1 MRQFDCFSGLA
12 NTLQSGGRTFMNFM
26 TEKINQEPSA
36 ANLENTDTPEAEQ
49 NLSSDNSLADAEKD
63 RAELI
68 AMQDKYL
75 RLAADFE
82 NFKRNAR
89 RDREEMRQTAGREII
104 VDLLDVMDDCDRAEK
119 QILALEA
126 TEQKH
131 FEGTLLVF
139 NKLRRVLLQ
148 KGVKPLECVDAD
160 FDVEKHEAI
169 MQVET
174 ADEKKGKVI
183 EELNKGYFLNDKLI
197 RFAKVVVGK

>member
-1 MRQFDCFSGLA
+1 
-12 NTLQSGGRTFMNFM
+12 M
-26 TEKINQEPSA
+26 TEKTNPEPA
-36 ANLENTDTPEAEQ
+36 AAGNETTELPEAERSQ
-49 NLSSDNSLADAEKD
+49 SSENSSIDVEKD
-63 RAELI
+63 RAELS

-104 VDLLDVMDDCDRAEK
+104 VDLLDVLDDCDRAEK
-119 QILALEA
+119 QILALDESQ
-126 TEQKH
+126 QKN

-139 NKLRRVLLQ
+139 NKLRRVLMQ
-148 KGVKPLECVDAD
+148 KGVKPLECMDAD

-169 MQVET
+169 MQVDVAE
-174 ADEKKGKVI
+174 DKKGKVI

>member
-1 MRQFDCFSGLA
+1 
-12 NTLQSGGRTFMNFM
+12 M
-26 TEKINQEPSA
+26 TEKTNQEPTATGNETS
-36 ANLENTDTPEAEQ
+36 EFTETEQ
-49 NLSSDNSLADAEKD
+49 NQSSSSNRLVDGEGD
-63 RAELI
+63 RSELI

-104 VDLLDVMDDCDRAEK
+104 VDLLEVLDDCDRAEK
-119 QILALEA
+119 QILALDA
-126 TEQKH
+126 SEQKN

-139 NKLRRVLLQ
+139 NKLRRVLMQ
-148 KGVKPLECVDAD
+148 KGVKPLECVDAE

-169 MQVET
+169 MQVDAAE
-174 ADEKKGKVI
+174 DKKGKVM
-183 EELNKGYFLNDKLI
+183 EELIKGYFLNDKLI